1 MFDVFPCV
9 CVSAKHEGIFARAL
23 ARVHGDVMEKGRNVT
38 DRVGQ
43 EEEEEESF
51 IASFSL
57 YSSLL
62 LYLFA
67 GEKREP

>member
-23 ARVHGDVMEKGRNVT
+23 TRVHGDVMEKGRNVT

-43 EEEEEESF
+43 EEEEEEEFF

-67 GEKREP
+67 GE